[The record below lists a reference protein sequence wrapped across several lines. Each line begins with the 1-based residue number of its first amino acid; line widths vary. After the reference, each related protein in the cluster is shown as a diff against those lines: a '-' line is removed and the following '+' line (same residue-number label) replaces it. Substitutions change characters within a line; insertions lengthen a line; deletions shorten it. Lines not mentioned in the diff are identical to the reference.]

1 MKGRITTLAGI
12 AVATAIGFATIA
24 TLVQAADPITERR
37 EAMKGNG
44 AAMKAINETLEKGGT
59 AADLASYVAK
69 LNDTAMKLPTLF
81 PAGSDKPQGKDP
93 GQTMAKAEIWQ
104 DPADFATKV
113 KAFQDEAAM
122 FNTAVAGGDMAVI
135 KAEFEKLGETCGG
148 CHKVYRAK

>member
-1 MKGRITTLAGI
+1 
-12 AVATAIGFATIA
+12 
-24 TLVQAADPITERR
+24 
-37 EAMKGNG
+37 
-44 AAMKAINETLEKGGT
+44 
-59 AADLASYVAK
+59 
-69 LNDTAMKLPTLF
+69 
-81 PAGSDKPQGKDP
+81 
-93 GQTMAKAEIWQ
+93 MAKAEIWQ